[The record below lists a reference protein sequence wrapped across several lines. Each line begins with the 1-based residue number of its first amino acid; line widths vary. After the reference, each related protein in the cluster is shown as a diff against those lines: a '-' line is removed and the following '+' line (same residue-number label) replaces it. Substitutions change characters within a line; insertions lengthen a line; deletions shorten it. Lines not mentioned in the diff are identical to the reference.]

1 LDKKCNKGELN
12 LKNLISKY
20 NLRNINIRF
29 GLVVLFLFIQI
40 PMCFFNPSEGDSF
53 RFSQTTI
60 VIREFMTHGI
70 DVRVPLP
77 LFGSNS
83 FVPFE
88 FPTYQILSSQIG
100 NLFGLSPI
108 FAARITSLLFFLI
121 SMFFTFKIAQRLFD
135 HNTARNVLVFYL
147 FIPFGMRYSHSPLI
161 EFTAVSFMLIAFYLI
176 LESIYINNNKKY
188 IYIFLS
194 GLATII
200 GFLTKVTTAVALSP
214 LFLIVVHLAIK
225 ELKFPRKVISIL
237 LLPSFSFLLSLFIV
251 SYWNNYADRVK
262 KNNVF
267 TSHLISTSPQ
277 MRDWNFGTVKNRF
290 EIESWV
296 TILLHYFG
304 PISAGIFSLLILAF
318 VAQYQFNKYLI
329 LNLLGTLFFPI
340 LIFFNLYKNHQYY
353 VAAIYPIAILVMSA
367 GVVSICNRVKFNSIN
382 LNWILISLIIFS
394 SYSTRNGV
402 NYISDMFNHSSPPK
416 LVNEIESNVPKG
428 SYLMY
433 LGCDWNPEIPY
444 YVDSPTLMVPDWGI
458 MPSEQDLDK
467 IEYLVFCDYFPQD
480 RVSSLNK
487 YFSGKAGKV
496 SDNIYEVYR

>member
-1 LDKKCNKGELN
+1 
-12 LKNLISKY
+12 
-20 NLRNINIRF
+20 
-29 GLVVLFLFIQI
+29 
-40 PMCFFNPSEGDSF
+40 MCFFNPSEGDSF

-60 VIREFMTHGI
+60 VIREFMTNGI
-70 DVRVPLP
+70 DLRTPLP

-88 FPTYQILSSQIG
+88 FPIYQILSSQIG
-100 NLFGLSPI
+100 NLFCLTPI
-108 FAARITSLLFFLI
+108 FAARITSLFFFLI
-121 SMFFTFKIAQRLFD
+121 SMFVTFKIAQRLFD
-135 HNTARNVLVFYL
+135 KNTAQNVLVFYL
-147 FIPFGMRYSHSPLI
+147 FIPFGMKYSHSPLI
-161 EFTAVSFMLIAFYLI
+161 EFIAVSFMLIAFYLI
-176 LESIYINNNKKY
+176 LESIYIKSNKKY
-188 IYIFLS
+188 FYIFLS
-194 GLATII
+194 GLSIII

-214 LFLIVVHLAIK
+214 LFLILGYLAIK
-225 ELKFPRKVISIL
+225 EIKYSRKVFSIL
-237 LLPSFSFLLSLFIV
+237 LLPSFSFLLSLYIV

-267 TSHLISTSPQ
+267 ASHLISTSPQ

-290 EIESWV
+290 EIDSWV
-296 TILLHYFG
+296 TILLHYLG
-304 PISAGIFSLLILAF
+304 PISAGIFTLLFLAFLASNKFDKFLIL
-318 VAQYQFNKYLI
+318 I
-329 LNLLGTLFFPI
+329 LLGTIVFPI

-428 SYLMY
+428 SHLMY

-458 MPSEQDLDK
+458 MPNVQDLNK

-487 YFSGKAGKV
+487 YFSGKASKV
-496 SDNIYEVYR
+496 SDNIYKVYR